1 MPRRDERSNRVFN
14 GDTNGPV
21 RRSPVRKE
29 RLRKSKR
36 ELEEEAAKV
45 LEQAGKV
52 ECVVSSNRGVP
63 QEKFYTL
70 PNRRKGKLDYGSL
83 NRKSVHRSSLE
94 LQEPPKK
101 PPRTF
106 TSSSNDPKPSVFE
119 IFKKTDDKKPKKPN
133 LRRSLSDATNLR
145 SRPALNRGENERKSN
160 ESEDTRRSKRNLP
173 KKQLSPIIEVQQRE
187 DYFDAVKE
195 EEEHNNEPSEDNV
208 ELKAPVRKKRKENR
222 ESVTK
227 SLKKYIDE
235 IDAQLYEETG
245 IRVQHGEKET
255 KAEPEV
261 VIIDVDEAEQITR
274 QKNSKTSALGKK
286 LKSLTT
292 RKTPVTTKNPQKKS
306 FNEKLKLEALPNGSP
321 NTKIKKTIKKLET
334 SEENQ
339 TKMIH
344 SSQKPADKPP
354 LTKGR
359 TVDTMVKRLSSDS
372 SISPPPKT
380 NILVIPNVS
389 VQHNNNQPFS
399 YTRGISP
406 EKHNGQ
412 DPGSPVIYA
421 QVVCAN
427 GATGPSKQTVH
438 TVYNSNVK
446 KHPQHSDSDEGLG
459 YEEHFNRKYSPL
471 ESPLSKPYDNRY
483 VTDVERDDYFMEAD
497 EAPISPRMKS
507 TYFSGYPYEKGFVSV
522 ERGRA
527 DGMDSKRRESL
538 TESLEN
544 STNKVNGKI
553 DWSARRDLL
562 ESRINRRMNDRITRV
577 SPPNNSNVYI
587 TESTSKYFK
596 KGSESPVGFTEKYV
610 SESHTDRFG
619 ERYNTESHTKKYF
632 GDRKDDVEYI
642 TNGRYPYEPKSM
654 ESQHSD
660 YRSSPESRRF
670 ETSHNRSNDRYGMK
684 AERQHRLSK
693 EKTIYQ
699 SNPEIFKHREEPS
712 LDNSYHDSLR
722 RERRTHKSERY
733 LSDRKDK
740 FGDSGIEN
748 DIKRE
753 ENYRPERRRTYGV
766 RNTESEDE
774 GFASS
779 LLIAS
784 ERQHTEEAVNGRKL
798 RVDYDYDAPYEREE
812 YEYRKRKMEYAP
824 RERSI
829 DDGSHYDPR
838 IDKDFENERGTL
850 VRKIEKK
857 PPKPEKKSGLEK
869 VKQLFMGSSKKKKDK
884 QIMVAEEDLR
894 SRYKE
899 YRGSM
904 EHLEP
909 QVKKRE
915 VREYNASYD
924 YRNRSRLPTPSPEPP
939 KNGYINGHTN
949 GHVSDSNTS
958 HNGWFKSLD
967 RLSKKKNRKD
977 EVDGVLTSAEEEPTP
992 KSQPTKSLRF
1002 FGDSLR
1008 QRTTTR
1014 SRTDISGKDR
1024 IKSQSTRDLHNISEE
1039 TRTPQKENG
1048 IRKHNHK
1055 SMLNIAESDREMSRT
1070 LKSTLKP
1077 PASPSHRSREPQRR
1091 DDRSRRSKNE
1101 VSSLESST
1109 EGDSSQQ
1116 SQRSIV
1122 YLHAATVGDI
1132 PGPGYLRNSSRAA
1145 SREELASNGSN
1156 NKMQPRVKTLSRSFS
1171 MLAPWKPRHLRESM
1185 DIDYSQYPKP
1195 VPVPKNGKYEQRVPR
1210 NGTSRNSTSSTL
1222 KKKAHETKRSTQN
1235 VSTLGNHRSRSKEN
1249 MSSQTLK
1256 RNKDESTRNST
1267 STLYK
1272 KKERLPREN
1281 SRYSKDKDDR
1291 KISSKSAS
1299 VESLGNHSRTS
1310 RGREDSREV
1319 SRSISMPRDPEKSA
1333 GWFKMG
1339 RKSSKNVTSQRL

>member
-1 MPRRDERSNRVFN
+1 
-14 GDTNGPV
+14 
-21 RRSPVRKE
+21 
-29 RLRKSKR
+29 
-36 ELEEEAAKV
+36 
-45 LEQAGKV
+45 
-52 ECVVSSNRGVP
+52 
-63 QEKFYTL
+63 
-70 PNRRKGKLDYGSL
+70 
-83 NRKSVHRSSLE
+83 
-94 LQEPPKK
+94 
-101 PPRTF
+101 
-106 TSSSNDPKPSVFE
+106 
-119 IFKKTDDKKPKKPN
+119 
-133 LRRSLSDATNLR
+133 
-145 SRPALNRGENERKSN
+145 
-160 ESEDTRRSKRNLP
+160 
-173 KKQLSPIIEVQQRE
+173 
-187 DYFDAVKE
+187 
-195 EEEHNNEPSEDNV
+195 
-208 ELKAPVRKKRKENR
+208 
-222 ESVTK
+222 
-227 SLKKYIDE
+227 
-235 IDAQLYEETG
+235 
-245 IRVQHGEKET
+245 
-255 KAEPEV
+255 
-261 VIIDVDEAEQITR
+261 
-274 QKNSKTSALGKK
+274 
-286 LKSLTT
+286 
-292 RKTPVTTKNPQKKS
+292 
-306 FNEKLKLEALPNGSP
+306 
-321 NTKIKKTIKKLET
+321 
-334 SEENQ
+334 
-339 TKMIH
+339 MIH

-372 SISPPPKT
+372 STSPPPKT

-406 EKHNGQ
+406 DKHNGK

-459 YEEHFNRKYSPL
+459 YEENFNRKYSPL

-483 VTDVERDDYFMEAD
+483 VSDVERDDYFMEAD
-497 EAPISPRMKS
+497 EPPISPKIRT

-527 DGMDSKRRESL
+527 DGMDSKRRESI
-538 TESLEN
+538 TESMEN
-544 STNKVNGKI
+544 VTPKLNGTTKS

-577 SPPNNSNVYI
+577 SPPKNSNVYI
-587 TESTSKYFK
+587 AESTSKYYR

-610 SESHTDRFG
+610 SESRIDGFG
-619 ERYNTESHTKKYF
+619 ERLNTESHTKRFF

-642 TNGRYPYEPKSM
+642 TNERYPYDPKSL
-654 ESQHSD
+654 ESQLSD

-670 ETSHNRSNDRYGMK
+670 ETSQHRSNDKYAMK
-684 AERQHRLSK
+684 MERQHRLSK
-693 EKTIYQ
+693 ERSIYQ
-699 SNPEIFKHREEPS
+699 SNPEIYKHREEPS
-712 LDNSYHDSLR
+712 LENSYHDSLR
-722 RERRTHKSERY
+722 RERRGFKSERY
-733 LSDRKDK
+733 LDRGGSDRKDK

-753 ENYRPERRRTYGV
+753 ENYRPERRRMYGV

-784 ERQHTEEAVNGRKL
+784 ERQHTEEATVGKKL
-798 RVDYDYDAPYEREE
+798 RPDYDYDAPYEREE
-812 YEYRKRKMEYAP
+812 YEYRRRKTEYAP

-884 QIMVAEEDLR
+884 QTMVAEEDLR

-899 YRGSM
+899 YKGST

-909 QVKKRE
+909 QMKKRE
-915 VREYNASYD
+915 IRDYNASYD

-939 KNGYINGHTN
+939 KNGYAVGHTN
-949 GHVSDSNTS
+949 GHMSDSNTS

-967 RLSKKKNRKD
+967 RLSKKKNKKD
-977 EVDGVLTSAEEEPTP
+977 EVDGILTSAEEESTP
-992 KSQPTKSLRF
+992 KSPPTKSLRF

-1008 QRTTTR
+1008 QRTTNR
-1014 SRTDISGKDR
+1014 SRTEISGKDR

-1039 TRTPQKENG
+1039 TRPSRQENG
-1048 IRKHNHK
+1048 IRKNNHK
-1055 SMLNIAESDREMSRT
+1055 SMLNISESDRETNRSS
-1070 LKSTLKP
+1070 KSTLKP

-1091 DDRSRRSKNE
+1091 DDRLRRSKNE

-1109 EGDSSQQ
+1109 EGDSSQQSQQ

-1145 SREELASNGSN
+1145 SREELTSNGS

-1171 MLAPWKPRHLRESM
+1171 MLAPWKPRHFKESM

-1195 VPVPKNGKYEQRVPR
+1195 VPATKNGKYEQRVSK
-1210 NGTSRNSTSSTL
+1210 NGTSRNSSSSTL
-1222 KKKAHETKRSTQN
+1222 KKKAHETRRSNQN
-1235 VSTLGNHRSRSKEN
+1235 VSTLGNHRTRSKEN
-1249 MSSQTLK
+1249 ISSSQTLK
-1256 RNKDESTRNST
+1256 RSKEESTRNST

-1272 KKERLPREN
+1272 KKDRMPREN
-1281 SRYSKDKDDR
+1281 SRYSKEKDDR

-1299 VESLGNHSRTS
+1299 VESLGRIS

-1319 SRSISMPRDPEKSA
+1319 SRSISMPRDPDKSA